1 MSIRPAVCL
10 CDKKVPRQEL
20 DVLPA
25 DKILIS
31 VETDWSSFSWLAL
44 ISLGTR
50 EGQALSRELIIILRI
65 LYAAGELSGWS
76 EDDDGGHRV

>member
-1 MSIRPAVCL
+1 MSIRPAVYL
-10 CDKKVPRQEL
+10 CDKKVPWQEL

-31 VETDWSSFSWLAL
+31 VKTDWSSFSLLAL

-65 LYAAGELSGWS
+65 ILYAAGELSGWS
-76 EDDDGGHRV
+76 EDDDGGA